1 MIFFKACVRAML
13 LIVVVTVVI
22 VVVTVVIVIVVVME
36 LNVLLLQLKRER
48 LIESNVTKSKQPI
61 NSFVISGI

>member
-22 VVVTVVIVIVVVME
+22 VVIVIVVVME